1 MDIRTVIV
9 GPLSTNCYL
18 LINGNDCL
26 VVDPGDDYHL
36 IVEAIG
42 NLNVVGV
49 LLTHSHFDHI
59 GALKEIEDKY
69 QVKVYSRENLEEK
82 EYKIG
87 SFIFDVIYTFGHT
100 DDSVTYYFKSDKAM
114 FVGDFI
120 FKESIGR
127 YDLPTASY
135 EEMKSSLKK
144 IKTYS
149 DDIVIYP
156 GHGEKTTLEYEKKYN
171 VYLQS

>member
-69 QVKVYSRENLEEK
+69 QVKVYSRENLLNTVWGYEYPGDARTVDVHIRRLREK
-82 EYKIG
+82 VESNPSEPKY
-87 SFIFDVIYTFGHT
+87 VHT
-100 DDSVTYYFKSDKAM
+100 KWGVGYYFHS
-114 FVGDFI
+114 
-120 FKESIGR
+120 
-127 YDLPTASY
+127 
-135 EEMKSSLKK
+135 
-144 IKTYS
+144 
-149 DDIVIYP
+149 
-156 GHGEKTTLEYEKKYN
+156 
-171 VYLQS
+171 